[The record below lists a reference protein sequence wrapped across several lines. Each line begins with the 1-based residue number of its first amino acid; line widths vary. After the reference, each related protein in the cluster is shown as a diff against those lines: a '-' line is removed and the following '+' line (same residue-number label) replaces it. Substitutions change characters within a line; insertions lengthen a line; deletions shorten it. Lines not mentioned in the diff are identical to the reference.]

1 MYVQR
6 VTILLVSNEHEC
18 VFSVLGLSRF
28 LNEEYIHGIE
38 SIWAITPLR
47 LLGEGIRIV
56 KCAWALTVLYIVFFV
71 SMRDRSSKFGENV

>member
-6 VTILLVSNEHEC
+6 VPILLVSNEQC
-18 VFSVLGLSRF
+18 VFSVFGLSRF

-38 SIWAITPLR
+38 SIWAIAPLG
-47 LLGEGIRIV
+47 LLGQGIRIV